1 MHKISNS
8 RVADAQSMSIRPST
22 SAASSLKPSYLR
34 SDAGVSGASMPMSDF
49 ILRYVTLSMPVLIWP
64 RSWVSSWEPEGMGWL
79 RCCGSDRVG
88 IHWGC
93 GFERMV
99 IAISVSSLFLD
110 LFGRE
115 IGTSS
120 NSTSE
125 SESVSCSFRIEAGDI
140 LGLFCFCFDIDIIC
154 RVQRSE
160 SLVLIGFD
168 GKEE

>member
-1 MHKISNS
+1 
-8 RVADAQSMSIRPST
+8 
-22 SAASSLKPSYLR
+22 
-34 SDAGVSGASMPMSDF
+34 
-49 ILRYVTLSMPVLIWP
+49 
-64 RSWVSSWEPEGMGWL
+64 MGWL